1 MNKPVAP
8 DKTLAIMV
16 AVSRAWNLGQIYSQ
30 QGESESYS
38 DNKKKAEDTFRKFQQ
53 LVVELEA
60 LLNA

>member
-16 AVSRAWNLGQIYSQ
+16 AVSRAWSLGQIYSQ

-38 DNKKKAEDTFRKFQQ
+38 DNKKAEDTFRKFQQ